1 MPARVRPTAIEQT
14 PLLEPGVSRVWTLLP
29 LSVELVDIARADRLC
44 ARPAGAVPALA

>member
-29 LSVELVDIARADRLC
+29 LSVELDIARADRLC